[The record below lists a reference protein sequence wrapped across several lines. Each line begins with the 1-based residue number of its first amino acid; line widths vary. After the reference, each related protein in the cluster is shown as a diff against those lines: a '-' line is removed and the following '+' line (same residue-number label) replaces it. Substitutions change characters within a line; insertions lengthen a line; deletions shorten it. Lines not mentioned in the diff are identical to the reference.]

1 MKTKSFCLAMLMAG
15 MSSGL
20 SAQVVINVDAKKQGP
35 VVSPTHYGIF
45 YEDIN
50 HAADGGLYA
59 ELIRNRSFED
69 DMMPLGG
76 RGRRGRNRQVDTT
89 PRITSW
95 SAEGQAQIGLTQQNL
110 LNGVQHNALN
120 VVVSGK
126 GGGVR
131 NEGFWGINAV
141 KGREY
146 QLSFF
151 IRSDKGYKGK
161 MTAQLVGADGTVLA
175 SAPVKVNAKANW
187 QKMTAQLTATAD
199 DAKAQFVLTA
209 DKACQFQLDVVS
221 LFPPTFKNRPNG
233 MRPDL
238 AQMLADMHP
247 KFMRFPGGCFV
258 EGQQSPDNAF
268 RWKRTIGPI
277 EEREGHANVNWG
289 YRTSDGIGFH
299 EYLQLSEDLGAKPL
313 FVVNVGIW
321 HGGCDPYDKIDSWI
335 EECLDALEYANGP
348 VTSKYGKMRADNGHP
363 APFNLEYIEIGNENY
378 NYNMENN
385 SDQSDH
391 YPERYIQFYNAI
403 KAKYPNV
410 KCIGNVE
417 SWSTDNPSWRN
428 SYPVD
433 MVDEHYYRNP
443 KWFADRFN
451 KYDSYPRNSHKV
463 YVGEYAVT
471 SQFGDIGNLNAA
483 LGEAVYMM
491 GMENNTDVVVMN
503 SYAPIFVNE
512 NDARWRPD
520 MIRFNSRDCMGTPS
534 YYVQQLFPNNIGTR
548 VLKTDY
554 TWKLQKPEPVKAEE
568 EKPVQVGLAAWNTT
582 VEYRNPTLTIDG
594 KEIKLNEYSKWT
606 SQSGEWKAENGSYVQ
621 TSNQQPAISLCPE
634 LISAKKYSYKV
645 EAMKRDGAEGFMIM
659 VNYQDKQH
667 FQWYNIGGW
676 GNVQSNVEQTIG
688 GGRIQIGRDKRFHVE
703 NNRWYTV
710 QVDVDGDSLY
720 CYIDGKQ
727 DFACKLQKSSAM
739 EGVYATTT
747 IDEANNLM
755 YVKVVNVGEG
765 KAEGVLNLANCEV
778 NTSKADAVSLI
789 RLSSASGDDE
799 NTLQNPRAIY
809 PVQAEAKSADSHTVK
824 FQVPAFSVNI
834 LKIQIQVDVNMH
846 TETDNG
852 VSLTWIKD
860 MPGDT
865 KQGKRTFSDTPDEV
879 IAELHLEDG
888 IPSSMSCLLMDID
901 GEKVLFDAGLG
912 GKNSLLHQSLSE
924 LGTSEEQIKTIFITH
939 LHGDHIGG
947 LMDGEKKVFPNAEIY
962 LNKVEYDAWMA
973 MPDDRN
979 GQQRKIFSLYADKLH
994 LFTVDESL
1002 PFGIQPMAAYGHT
1015 PGHTIFQKGKFLII
1029 GDLMHGA
1036 ALQMVHPEYCPS
1048 FDMDKKTAVESRKKF
1063 LKYAA
1068 DNKLM
1073 MAGMHLPSPGFIK

>member
-1 MKTKSFCLAMLMAG
+1 MKTKNICLAAALAA
-15 MSSGL
+15 MSANL
-20 SAQVVINVDAKKQGP
+20 NAQVIINVDAQKKGP
-35 VVSPTHYGIF
+35 EVSATHYGIF

-69 DMMPLGG
+69 DLMAAGG
-76 RGRRGRNRQVDTT
+76 RGRRGGRQQEGA

-95 SAEGQAQIGLTQQNL
+95 TAQGQARISLTQQNL
-110 LNGVQHNALN
+110 LNSVQHNALN
-120 VVVSGK
+120 VVIGAT
-126 GGGVR
+126 GDGVR

-141 KGREY
+141 KGRKY

-151 IRSDKGYKGK
+151 IRSEQGYQGK
-161 MTAQLVGADGTVLA
+161 LTAQLVSKDGKVLA
-175 SAPVKVNAKANW
+175 STPVNVNAKGEW
-187 QKMTAQLTATAD
+187 QKMTAQLTATGD
-199 DAKAQFVLTA
+199 DAKAEFVLTA
-209 DKACQFQLDVVS
+209 DKAGQFQLDVVS

-247 KFMRFPGGCFV
+247 RFMRFPGGCFV

-335 EECLDALEYANGP
+335 EECMDALEYANGP

-378 NYNMENN
+378 NFNMNNN

-391 YPERYIQFYNAI
+391 YPERYIQFYKAI

-428 SYPVD
+428 NHPVD

-443 KWFADRFN
+443 RWFADRFN
-451 KYDSYPRNSHKV
+451 KYDTYPRDKHKI

-491 GMENNTDVVVMN
+491 GMENNSDVVVMN

-554 TWKLQKPEPVKAEE
+554 TWKLTNPNAKPEEK
-568 EKPVQVGLAAWNTT
+568 KPVQVGLATWNTQAQ
-582 VEYRNPTLTIDG
+582 YRNAQLIVDG
-594 KEIKLNEYSKWT
+594 QTTNISDFTQWNFT
-606 SQSGEWKAENGSYVQ
+606 NGTWKVQ
-621 TSNQQPAISLCPE
+621 DGVYQQVSNQQPAISVCPQK
-634 LISAKKYSYKV
+634 ISAKKYTYKV
-645 EAMKRDGAEGFMIM
+645 QAMKTGGAEGFMIM
-659 VNYQDKQH
+659 AGYTDARNYL
-667 FQWYNIGGW
+667 WYNVGGW
-676 GNVQSNVEQTIG
+676 NNAQSNVEQTIG
-688 GGRIQIGRDKRFHVE
+688 GGKTTIARDKRFTVE
-703 NNRWYTV
+703 NNRWYDL
-710 QVDVDGDSLY
+710 QMDVDGDSLH
-720 CYIDGKQ
+720 CYINGKL
-727 DFACKLQKSSAM
+727 DFACKLQKSTAM

-747 IDEANNLM
+747 IDEKAKVM

-765 KAEGVLNLANCEV
+765 SAEGTLNLTNCQV
-778 NTSKADAVSLI
+778 NTAKAGAVSLT
-789 RLSSASGDDE
+789 RLSSASGNDE

-809 PVQAEAKSADSHTVK
+809 PKQAEAKATDARTVK

-834 LKIQIQVDVNMH
+834 LK
-846 TETDNG
+846 
-852 VSLTWIKD
+852 
-860 MPGDT
+860 
-865 KQGKRTFSDTPDEV
+865 
-879 IAELHLEDG
+879 
-888 IPSSMSCLLMDID
+888 
-901 GEKVLFDAGLG
+901 
-912 GKNSLLHQSLSE
+912 
-924 LGTSEEQIKTIFITH
+924 
-939 LHGDHIGG
+939 
-947 LMDGEKKVFPNAEIY
+947 
-962 LNKVEYDAWMA
+962 
-973 MPDDRN
+973 
-979 GQQRKIFSLYADKLH
+979 
-994 LFTVDESL
+994 
-1002 PFGIQPMAAYGHT
+1002 
-1015 PGHTIFQKGKFLII
+1015 
-1029 GDLMHGA
+1029 
-1036 ALQMVHPEYCPS
+1036 LQ
-1048 FDMDKKTAVESRKKF
+1048 
-1063 LKYAA
+1063 LK
-1068 DNKLM
+1068 
-1073 MAGMHLPSPGFIK
+1073 

>member
-1 MKTKSFCLAMLMAG
+1 MM
-15 MSSGL
+15 GL
-20 SAQVVINVDAKKQGP
+20 VGASASAQVVINVDARQQGP
-35 VVSPTHYGIF
+35 EVSPTHYGIF

-69 DMMPLGG
+69 DTMAAGG
-76 RGRRGRNRQVDTT
+76 RGRRGGRQQGGAPGA

-95 SAEGQAQIGLTQQNL
+95 TAQGGARISLTQQNL
-110 LNGVQHNALN
+110 LNSVQHNALQ
-120 VVVSGK
+120 VTIGTSGD
-126 GGGVR
+126 GVR

-141 KGREY
+141 KGRKY

-151 IRSDKGYKGK
+151 IRSNQGYQGK
-161 MTAQLVGADGTVLA
+161 LTAQLVSKDGKVLA
-175 SAPVKVNAKANW
+175 SSPVSVNAKGEW
-187 QKMTAQLTATAD
+187 QKVTAQLTATGD
-199 DAKAQFVLTA
+199 DAKAEFLLVA
-209 DKACQFQLDVVS
+209 DKAGQFDLDVVS

-247 KFMRFPGGCFV
+247 RFMRFPGGCFV

-378 NYNMENN
+378 NYNMQNN

-391 YPERYIQFYNAI
+391 YPERYIQFYKAI

-428 SYPVD
+428 EHPVD
-433 MVDEHYYRNP
+433 MVDEHYYRDP
-443 KWFADRFN
+443 KWFANRFN
-451 KYDSYPRNSHKV
+451 KYDSYPRDKHKV

-491 GMENNTDVVVMN
+491 GMENNSDVVVMN

-520 MIRFNSRDCMGTPS
+520 MIRFNSRACMGTPS

-554 TWKLQKPEPVKAEE
+554 AWKLEMPKVEEKAEE
-568 EKPVQVGLAAWNTT
+568 EKPVHVGLATWNTQA
-582 VEYRNPTLTIDG
+582 EYRNASVTIDG
-594 KEIKLNEYSKWT
+594 QEIKLDDFAKWEKVNGAW
-606 SQSGEWKAENGSYVQ
+606 SAKGGSYEQ
-621 TSNQQPAISLCPE
+621 TSAEQPAMSVASLP
-634 LISAKKYSYKV
+634 IKAKKYSYKV
-645 EAMKRDGAEGFMIM
+645 EAMKRGGAEGFIAL
-659 VNYQDKQH
+659 VNYLDPKH
-667 FQWYNIGGW
+667 HQWYNVGGW

-688 GGRIQIGRDKRFHVE
+688 GGKVQIAQDGKRFHVE
-703 NNRWYTV
+703 DNRWYTL
-710 QVDVDGDSLY
+710 QVDVDGDSIH
-720 CYIDGKQ
+720 CYIDGKL
-727 DFACKLQKSSAM
+727 DFACKTQKSAAM

-747 IDEANNLM
+747 IDEKAKVM

-765 KAEGVLNLANCEV
+765 SADGILNLSNCQV
-778 NTSKADAVSLI
+778 NTTKAGAVSLT

-809 PVQAEAKSADSHTVK
+809 PVQADAKATDAHTVR
-824 FQVPAFSVNI
+824 FHVPAFSVNI
-834 LKIQIQVDVNMH
+834 LK
-846 TETDNG
+846 
-852 VSLTWIKD
+852 
-860 MPGDT
+860 
-865 KQGKRTFSDTPDEV
+865 
-879 IAELHLEDG
+879 
-888 IPSSMSCLLMDID
+888 
-901 GEKVLFDAGLG
+901 
-912 GKNSLLHQSLSE
+912 
-924 LGTSEEQIKTIFITH
+924 
-939 LHGDHIGG
+939 
-947 LMDGEKKVFPNAEIY
+947 
-962 LNKVEYDAWMA
+962 
-973 MPDDRN
+973 
-979 GQQRKIFSLYADKLH
+979 
-994 LFTVDESL
+994 
-1002 PFGIQPMAAYGHT
+1002 
-1015 PGHTIFQKGKFLII
+1015 
-1029 GDLMHGA
+1029 
-1036 ALQMVHPEYCPS
+1036 LQ
-1048 FDMDKKTAVESRKKF
+1048 
-1063 LKYAA
+1063 LK
-1068 DNKLM
+1068 
-1073 MAGMHLPSPGFIK
+1073 